1 MKQKIITGAILTAV
15 FGPALYM
22 GGPVFMVVVAVF
34 VAIGS
39 REISSIFEPKW
50 PKWMMAVVLTI
61 IVGFALT
68 PTQYLFATVVATL
81 FLIFVFTVVFD
92 WFEIADGSL
101 LFILLMI
108 LGLGVNGVLAV
119 LGYGSLAIL
128 YVAVAT
134 YMTDTAAYFVGVRFG
149 KHKLAP
155 TVSPNKSIEGAIGG
169 WVMSSLISLVYAAL
183 ILANKFDMNILVV
196 TSLLMP
202 VVGQLGDLA
211 FSSIKR
217 HFNIKDFGTIFPE
230 HGGVLDRIDS
240 LLFNFMFFY
249 VVLLVVA

>member
-1 MKQKIITGAILTAV
+1 MKQKIITGAILAAV
-15 FGPALYM
+15 LGPALYM
-22 GGPVFMVVVAVF
+22 GGPVFMVVVAIF

-50 PKWMMAVVLTI
+50 PIWMTAVILAI

-68 PTQYLFATVVATL
+68 PNQYLFAIVVGTL
-81 FLIFVFTVVFD
+81 FLVFAFTVVFD
-92 WFEIADGSL
+92 WFDIADGAL

-108 LGLGVNGVLAV
+108 VGLGVNGVLSV
-119 LGYGSLAIL
+119 LEYGSLAIL
-128 YVAVAT
+128 YVAVST
-134 YMTDTAAYFVGVRFG
+134 YMTDTAAYFVGTRFG

-155 TVSPNKSIEGAIGG
+155 TVSPNKSIEGAVGG
-169 WVMSSLISLVYAAL
+169 WLMSSLVSLVYATL
-183 ILANKFDMNILVV
+183 LLSSKFDMSILVI
-196 TSLLMP
+196 TSLTMP
-202 VVGQLGDLA
+202 IIGQLGDLA

-217 HFNIKDFGTIFPE
+217 HINVKDFGTLFPE

-249 VVLLVVA
+249 VVLLVIA